1 MMDKDIRAGSGS
13 SNPNDFAS
21 IGNTLY
27 FTADD
32 GYTGIELYSNTGVD
46 TEVTYS

>member
-1 MMDKDIRAGSGS
+1 MDKDIRAGSGS

-21 IGNTLY
+21 IANTLY

-32 GYTGIELYSNTGVD
+32 GYTGLELYSNTGVV
-46 TEVTYS
+46 TEVIYS